1 MISKDSFVKIMDSL
15 RDYWDELGKD
25 MDRLGVVFE
34 SNHLTRVFDNIM
46 DALCDDLEADLERDE
61 YDTPWCYYFA
71 FELDWGRA
79 ERAKNSVRIDDVVYP
94 LCNAAQ
100 LYDLLTVLN
109 EREKEKADEYSNQ
122 SKVHGLE

>member
-34 SNHLTRVFDNIM
+34 NNHLTRVFDNIM
-46 DALCDDLEADLERDE
+46 DALCDDLEADFERDE
-61 YDTPWCYYFA
+61 YETPWCYYFA

-94 LCNAAQ
+94 LCNAGQ
-100 LYDLLTVLN
+100 LYDLLIVLN
-109 EREKEKADEYSNQ
+109 EREKKEADGYSN
-122 SKVHGLE
+122 

>member
-1 MISKDSFVKIMDSL
+1 MISKDSFIKIMDGL

-34 SNHLTRVFDNIM
+34 DNHLTKVFDNTM

-71 FELDWGRA
+71 FELDWGRNKNATDCVTIGNSKFSLQTA
-79 ERAKNSVRIDDVVYP
+79 E
-94 LCNAAQ
+94 Q
-100 LYDLLTVLN
+100 LYDLLMLLN
-109 EREKEKADEYSNQ
+109 NEE
-122 SKVHGLE
+122 